1 MRETII
7 RFVIRVLLKFLI
19 LKFIILK
26 FLKLINMGYI
36 YRKKNNVKKSVRK
49 SVRKSTR
56 KSLKKSLRKNV
67 RKGVAK
73 SVRKSARKGTRKPS
87 RNINYKMV
95 ETKTLKILKLLSVY
109 DISKK
114 LLTPLTSSDY
124 YTNITKSI
132 KQLQN
137 LKDDSFLA
145 ETDSNLVNNAI
156 ELVEEFKIMF
166 EEYTNLK
173 SMESLNKIPKT
184 NFLKLMC
191 NFRSESLYKKTDD
204 IKNAM
209 DDLFESTYKR
219 VKSIFDNEKDSR
231 DIEETY
237 KLYSEFKIEYEGL
250 RQTIKECVDTQ
261 KKNIYE
267 KSIVLS
273 EDLISLYEALNGF
286 VDDQTIPVK
295 EILIKSREFID
306 KINNLIV
313 VFPENIQ
320 YSYFDYTKEITKY
333 LNFLSNIDEQR
344 TFRTFFEQD
353 EKYNDELTDSVKTMN
368 LRFKEL
374 IDTIFSLIVELNF
387 IDEKIKFIMIKYR
400 KIKKNIDDIRVGYSL
415 NTIKRY
421 KR

>member
-1 MRETII
+1 
-7 RFVIRVLLKFLI
+7 
-19 LKFIILK
+19 
-26 FLKLINMGYI
+26 
-36 YRKKNNVKKSVRK
+36 
-49 SVRKSTR
+49 
-56 KSLKKSLRKNV
+56 
-67 RKGVAK
+67 
-73 SVRKSARKGTRKPS
+73 
-87 RNINYKMV
+87 
-95 ETKTLKILKLLSVY
+95 
-109 DISKK
+109 
-114 LLTPLTSSDY
+114 
-124 YTNITKSI
+124 
-132 KQLQN
+132 
-137 LKDDSFLA
+137 
-145 ETDSNLVNNAI
+145 
-156 ELVEEFKIMF
+156 MF

>member
-1 MRETII
+1 
-7 RFVIRVLLKFLI
+7 
-19 LKFIILK
+19 
-26 FLKLINMGYI
+26 MGYI

>member
-1 MRETII
+1 
-7 RFVIRVLLKFLI
+7 
-19 LKFIILK
+19 
-26 FLKLINMGYI
+26 MGYI

-219 VKSIFDNEKDSR
+219 VKSIFDNEKDCR
-231 DIEETY
+231 DIEQTY

-267 KSIVLS
+267 KSIVFLK
-273 EDLISLYEALNGF
+273 ILY
-286 VDDQTIPVK
+286 
-295 EILIKSREFID
+295 
-306 KINNLIV
+306 
-313 VFPENIQ
+313 
-320 YSYFDYTKEITKY
+320 
-333 LNFLSNIDEQR
+333 
-344 TFRTFFEQD
+344 
-353 EKYNDELTDSVKTMN
+353 
-368 LRFKEL
+368 
-374 IDTIFSLIVELNF
+374 
-387 IDEKIKFIMIKYR
+387 
-400 KIKKNIDDIRVGYSL
+400 
-415 NTIKRY
+415 RY
-421 KR
+421 MKH